1 MSSSLHEM
9 HFYASARLFLHA
21 SLSFVAG
28 VLALVLAAFGT
39 GSLDMLAQY
48 TAAAIHSVEPQLD
61 STYSANAV
69 LFGLLLDALVGIAV
83 SLLVF
88 NRLHFHRWL
97 PRKQAAH

>member
-1 MSSSLHEM
+1 MNSGLHEL

-21 SLSFVAG
+21 SVSLLAG
-28 VLALVLAAFGT
+28 ILALVLAAFGT
-39 GSLDMLAQY
+39 GSLEMLAQY
-48 TAAAIHSVEPQLD
+48 TTAMIHSIEPQLEVA
-61 STYSANAV
+61 YSANAV

-97 PRKQAAH
+97 PKRQAAQ